1 MTNEITQEIEKQAII
16 DMKAAVTSLTAIL
29 NNSQVYI
36 SEDLWFKIREIT
48 SLAHCVDMDRNSSPS
63 DWGEKDAK

>member
-36 SEDLWFKIREIT
+36 SEDLWFKIREIS
-48 SLAHCVDMDRNSSPS
+48 SLATIVDMDRNSSPS
-63 DWGEKDAK
+63 DRGEKDAK

>member
-1 MTNEITQEIEKQAII
+1 MTNEITQ
-16 DMKAAVTSLTAIL
+16 
-29 NNSQVYI
+29 
-36 SEDLWFKIREIT
+36 EIT